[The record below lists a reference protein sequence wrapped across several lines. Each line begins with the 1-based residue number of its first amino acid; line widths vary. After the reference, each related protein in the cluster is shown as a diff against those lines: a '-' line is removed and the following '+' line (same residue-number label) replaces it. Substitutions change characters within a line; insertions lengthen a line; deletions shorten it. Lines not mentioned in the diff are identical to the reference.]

1 MFVGGEYDDDG
12 DDDGDDD
19 ADGDDDGGD
28 GGYADKDFIN
38 FSTINKIIVESGTW
52 SKASV
57 KGTKP
62 NDQYFTLVQIRFFS
76 YGKMHNDKNDSVDW

>member
-38 FSTINKIIVESGTW
+38 FST
-52 SKASV
+52 SKCQRNQ
-57 KGTKP
+57 TK
-62 NDQYFTLVQIRFFS
+62 
-76 YGKMHNDKNDSVDW
+76 